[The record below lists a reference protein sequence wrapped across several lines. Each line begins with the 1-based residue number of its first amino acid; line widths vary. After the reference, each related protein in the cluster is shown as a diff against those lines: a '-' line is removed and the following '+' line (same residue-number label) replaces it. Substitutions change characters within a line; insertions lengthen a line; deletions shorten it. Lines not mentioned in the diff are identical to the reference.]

1 MMLSSGLLALLLAL
15 PEAAAATAAAG
26 GGGGSNSGGPP
37 RVRLTCSTTYYI
49 DYQGSDSSSCTV
61 SAPCLTLEHTLR
73 MIQDTVDFAGHL
85 VTVACAD
92 GPAGYMG
99 ALNLAGSFVTG
110 GGRLSIVGNTQAP
123 ERVFINAT
131 DSAAVGIVGDIS
143 IHLAGIKVR
152 TSGGGVAIGAY
163 DGARVYL
170 DGRVE
175 FAGSADANM
184 LAHGPGSTIIVNSNY
199 TISGERSA
207 YHWVA
212 EYGGA
217 GVFDQDHSIDIVG
230 VPFFEQQFAL
240 ADGLGIIYCARN
252 TYIGRARGIRYAA
265 TKGGIINTIG
275 EDAVYLPGDV
285 AGIVNTGGGYF

>member
-1 MMLSSGLLALLLAL
+1 M
-15 PEAAAATAAAG
+15 
-26 GGGGSNSGGPP
+26 
-37 RVRLTCSTTYYI
+37 
-49 DYQGSDSSSCTV
+49 
-61 SAPCLTLEHTLR
+61 
-73 MIQDTVDFAGHL
+73 
-85 VTVACAD
+85 
-92 GPAGYMG
+92 
-99 ALNLAGSFVTG
+99 
-110 GGRLSIVGNTQAP
+110 
-123 ERVFINAT
+123 
-131 DSAAVGIVGDIS
+131 GDIS

-152 TSGGGVAIGAY
+152 TSGAGVAIGAY
-163 DGARVYL
+163 DGARVYV

-217 GVFDQDHSIDIVG
+217 GVFDQDHTIDIVG

-240 ADGLGIIYCARN
+240 ADGLGIIYCAGN
-252 TYIGRARGIRYAA
+252 TYTGRARGIRYAA

-275 EDAVYLPGDV
+275 EDALYLPGDA
-285 AGIVNTGGGYF
+285 AGVVNTGGGYF